1 LDESREE
8 EWKKF
13 AGNKVWIIVSLTPLS
28 ISDDRINPLNPELLT
43 LINSLRLPEFYAQHS
58 PLFSLNSYNTRPNEY
73 GVVNE
78 DLRYI
83 EYGLGYKI
91 QVSRNGHCE
100 FMLCLENFVQQTTQ
114 VCRKNNSLPDPHN
127 RVLMYN
133 DLAKIFIDEIHY
145 LSQIWHLFLPF
156 NDTLLTTMISNTSS
170 TDLLYTGRQ
179 LWNGYAF
186 GFPVYS
192 PNLNHKKVINKNE
205 KPWNLIKAFIQRFV
219 NDYGLTIDSIFN
231 EDGTLALPRRLS
243 C

>member
-1 LDESREE
+1 
-8 EWKKF
+8 
-13 AGNKVWIIVSLTPLS
+13 
-28 ISDDRINPLNPELLT
+28 
-43 LINSLRLPEFYAQHS
+43 
-58 PLFSLNSYNTRPNEY
+58 
-73 GVVNE
+73 
-78 DLRYI
+78 
-83 EYGLGYKI
+83 
-91 QVSRNGHCE
+91 
-100 FMLCLENFVQQTTQ
+100 
-114 VCRKNNSLPDPHN
+114 
-127 RVLMYN
+127 MYN

-219 NDYGLTIDSIFN
+219 NYYGLTIDSIFN